1 MIRRFYVSLLLAL
14 ALLVSVWGEE
24 ELDLQSMSSAQL
36 SDLEKKLG
44 GEVADRTK
52 ELDTIREDIKN
63 LKDQQAAID
72 EEAQHLQGAKEWEL
86 KEKEKREKE
95 LVAAKNDVLAKQD
108 SIARMST
115 QVASLKDHIQQFET
129 RLQLL
134 NQEKDSTEKR
144 FHDPTLADVLESRS
158 HNWGNVS
165 RNLLNKTMTDV
176 VPIFSDISETARTYR
191 RQVSRTSKPLEVL
204 TSLFIYAFMILA
216 AVSVYRIY
224 SKVKGKL
231 TIARLLFLGDVFCAC
246 FWLVMLIC
254 FIVLFDDP
262 LYVMKHRFS
271 TAFFLF
277 QLVACFSYINFV
289 LLRVLVL
296 ASKMTLGALG
306 ETLGVVVEPRN
317 FAEHNMF
324 SVKKRALSARD
335 IELTTVGV
343 GATVC
348 HGENTSPRMTEGPE
362 RFIFK
367 SDFSIYGHAACAVAI
382 DKVAPLYHEAFHNSV
397 KKNIFVADWLAILP
411 VFTSAKLAKI
421 LGCLGAYICEKF
433 HCYTSNFFVSNFYVE
448 EYDRILFIMVIKGIA
463 HLNESRDP
471 SEIPRRSYR

>member
-306 ETLGVVVEPRN
+306 ETLGVVVVGHHYYVRVWQPAILDRPFRGTFFYYFCYCWLFTA
-317 FAEHNMF
+317 FAYSRIQEFAPLKQLRGPKLPPLMWLRVLF
-324 SVKKRALSARD
+324 ARFTARGVPDGD
-335 IELTTVGV
+335 IENIPY
-343 GATVC
+343 
-348 HGENTSPRMTEGPE
+348 EDSDDEGHE
-362 RFIFK
+362 R
-367 SDFSIYGHAACAVAI
+367 
-382 DKVAPLYHEAFHNSV
+382 
-397 KKNIFVADWLAILP
+397 
-411 VFTSAKLAKI
+411 
-421 LGCLGAYICEKF
+421 
-433 HCYTSNFFVSNFYVE
+433 
-448 EYDRILFIMVIKGIA
+448 
-463 HLNESRDP
+463 
-471 SEIPRRSYR
+471 